1 MDYTS
6 REVLRKLPSGAFA
19 RSRMIQTSGVIICL
33 GYILGLL
40 FTAVPGGGVWILVLG
55 IVCAVFFR
63 RGAKSRRLPQK
74 SETGKNQVDVAS
86 SNLQVTS
93 LPQVWLIAGLI
104 GLLASFYLQWRVPQ
118 PTVSDISQFVP
129 SEGSNQEQLV
139 IVRGKIASNPRL
151 TRSQRGQFWL
161 QVSQLDEVKNQKDTK
176 ETQKGAAG
184 KLYVTVPILKATGLH
199 PGQEI
204 AVTGIL
210 YKPKPASNPGAFDFQ
225 KFLQQEGA
233 FAGLSGRQINILDEE
248 QRWGWW
254 QIREKIVRSHV
265 RGLDIP
271 EGPLVSAMVLGG
283 KAVDLPY
290 DIRDLFVQAGLAHA
304 LAASGFQTSL
314 ILSVI
319 LQLTRR
325 AKKAT
330 QVTLGALGLII
341 FLSLTGFQPSV
352 LRAVIM
358 GFAALVG
365 LALNRKVKQLGSLL
379 LAATLL
385 LVFNPLWIWDLG
397 FQLSFLATLGL
408 VVTVPAITQRLNWV
422 PSAIASLI
430 SVPLAATIWTL
441 PVQLFVFGV
450 VPAYSLLLNI
460 ITTPLISIISIGGII
475 SAIFA
480 LILPEAG
487 SAVAIF
493 LHYPSDLLIK
503 LVEFFSQLPGNSL
516 VLGSISTWQ
525 LLAIYGLILLVWLV
539 NWWQKRWWFAGLI
552 TFSLVLFPAW
562 HSASTLSRITV
573 LEAGAEPV
581 VIVQDRGTVTLIN
594 SGDEGTGRY
603 TILPFL
609 QQQGV
614 NRIDW
619 AIATD
624 FQRNNNDAWLEILQ
638 RLQIKNFYAYA
649 TNKKN
654 SLTDQ
659 AIPQLLQQQQ
669 GIYQLLPVG
678 QTINLGSTVAQLIN
692 EQPMMQ
698 LQVLGQ
704 SWLLVGDVEPKE
716 VERIMKAGG
725 WPSPQV
731 LWCNAESLKD
741 LVMML
746 KPQMAIASSGSVDS
760 KILAELSKTAT
771 KVFVTAQ
778 DGAIQWTPN
787 SEFESFTQV
796 SESKSSV
803 L

>member
-1 MDYTS
+1 MNYTS
-6 REVLRKLPSGAFA
+6 REVSRILPSDAFA
-19 RSRMIQTSGVIICL
+19 RSLMIQSSGVIICL

-40 FTAVPGGGVWILVLG
+40 FTAVPGSGVWILVLG
-55 IVCAVFFR
+55 IVCAVLLR
-63 RGAKSRRLPQK
+63 RGAKPQRLLQK
-74 SETGKNQVDVAS
+74 SANDVAS
-86 SNLQVTS
+86 NS
-93 LPQVWLIAGLI
+93 LLLTPLPRVWLIAGLV
-104 GLLASFYLQWRVPQ
+104 GLLASFYFQWRVPQ
-118 PTVSDISQFVP
+118 PTATDISQFV
-129 SEGSNQEQLV
+129 SSDSNNQEQLV
-139 IVRGKIASNPRL
+139 IVRGEIASNPRL

-161 QVSQLDEVKNQKDTK
+161 QVSQLDEVRNQKDTK
-176 ETQKGAAG
+176 ETQKGASG

-204 AVTGIL
+204 AVTGVL
-210 YKPKPASNPGAFDFQ
+210 YKPKAASNPGAFDF
-225 KFLQQEGA
+225 KKYLEQEGT
-233 FAGLSGRQINILDEE
+233 FAGLMGRQINILDEE
-248 QRWGWW
+248 RQWGWW
-254 QIREKIVRSHV
+254 QIRERIVRSQV
-265 RGLDIP
+265 MGLDIP
-271 EGPLVSAMVLGG
+271 EGPLVSAMVLGS

-319 LQLTRR
+319 LQLTKR
-325 AKKAT
+325 AKKVT
-330 QVTLGALGLII
+330 QVSLGGLALII
-341 FLSLTGFQPSV
+341 FLSLTGFQPAV

-365 LALNRKVKQLGSLL
+365 LALDRKVKQLGSLL
-379 LAATLL
+379 LAATIL

-408 VVTVPAITQRLNWV
+408 VESVPAITSFLGWI
-422 PSAIASLI
+422 PPAIASLI

-441 PVQLFVFGV
+441 PLQLFVFGV

-475 SAIFA
+475 SAMFA
-480 LILPEAG
+480 LILPGAG
-487 SAVAIF
+487 SFVAGF
-493 LHYPSDLLIK
+493 LHYPTDWLIR
-503 LVEFFSQLPGNSL
+503 LVEIFSQLPGNSL

-525 LLAIYGLILLVWLV
+525 LLAIYGLVFLVWLV
-539 NWWQKRWWFAGLI
+539 TWWQKRWWFAGLI
-552 TFSLVLFPAW
+552 AIGLVLFPAW
-562 HSASTLSRITV
+562 HSASTLSRVTV

-581 VIVQDRGTVTLIN
+581 VVVQDRGTVTLIN
-594 SGDEGTGRY
+594 SGDEGTGRF

-614 NRIDW
+614 NQVDW

-624 FQRNNNDAWLEILQ
+624 FQRNNNDAWLEVLQ
-638 RLQIKNFYAYA
+638 RLGIKNFYAYA
-649 TNKKN
+649 TNKEN
-654 SLTDQ
+654 SLADQ
-659 AIPQLLQQQQ
+659 AIPQVLQKQK

-704 SWLLVGDVEPKE
+704 SWLLVGDVEAKE

-746 KPQMAIASSGSVDS
+746 KPQVAIASSGSLETTVLS
-760 KILAELSKTAT
+760 ELSKTST

-787 SEFESFTQV
+787 GEFESFTQV